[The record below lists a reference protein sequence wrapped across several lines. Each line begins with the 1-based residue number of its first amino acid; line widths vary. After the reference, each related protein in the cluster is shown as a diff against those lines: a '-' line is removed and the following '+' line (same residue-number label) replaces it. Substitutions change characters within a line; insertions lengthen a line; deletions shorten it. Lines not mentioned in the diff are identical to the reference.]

1 VTDLVSRAITAVAPH
16 ADVAKWASALAPFMT
31 ASGITTPRR
40 IAAFVGQV
48 AWESTQ
54 FTQIEENLNYSAERL
69 MAVWPTRFPRMPD
82 LLAQRCAHNPEF
94 LANVVYCD
102 RMGNGDEES
111 GDGYRYRGAG
121 LIQLTGHDN
130 HAKFAS
136 AAKQAPATV
145 GDYLRT
151 SRGAAQSAVWFWQ
164 TKGLNRYADLWLLT
178 QLTSMINGG
187 TDGLS
192 QRIAFCNA
200 ALKACS
206 APVVTAPPAA
216 PEISADD
223 LMNIYNP
230 TVGVA

>member
-16 ADVAKWASALAPFMT
+16 ADVAKWASALTPFMT

-54 FTQIEENLNYSAERL
+54 FTQIEENLNYSADRL
-69 MAVWPTRFPRMPD
+69 MAVWPTRFPTSESSKV
-82 LLAQRCAHNPEF
+82 CAHNPER
-94 LANVVYCD
+94 LANLVYAN
-102 RMGNGDEES
+102 RMGNGNYTT

-130 HAKFAS
+130 HAKFAA

-164 TKGLNRYADLWLLT
+164 TKGLNRPADLWLLT

-223 LMNIYNP
+223 LMDLYNP

>member
-1 VTDLVSRAITAVAPH
+1 LIDLLQTTINAVAPH

-54 FTQIEENLNYSAERL
+54 FTQVEENLDYSASRL
-69 MAVWPTRFPRMPD
+69 IMVWPSRFPTQ
-82 LLAQRCAHNPEF
+82 AGANAFAHNPKG
-94 LANVVYCD
+94 LADLVYAN
-102 RMGNGDEES
+102 RMGNGNGAS

-121 LIQLTGHDN
+121 LIQLTGKDN
-130 HAKFAS
+130 QTKFAA

-164 TKGLNRYADLWLLT
+164 TKGLNRPADLWLLT
-178 QLTSMINGG
+178 QVTSMINGG
-187 TDGLS
+187 ADGLS

-206 APVVTAPPAA
+206 APVVTAPPAD
-216 PEISADD
+216 PEMSADD

>member
-54 FTQIEENLNYSAERL
+54 FTQIEENLNYSAARL
-69 MAVWPTRFPRMPD
+69 PAVWPSRFIPGTPQTN
-82 LLAQRCAHNPEF
+82 LCAHNPEA
-94 LANVVYCD
+94 LANVVYAD
-102 RMGNGDEES
+102 RMGNGPFKS

-121 LIQLTGHDN
+121 LIQLTGKDN
-130 HAKFAS
+130 QTKFAA

-164 TKGLNRYADLWLLT
+164 TKGLNRPADLWLLT

>member
-31 ASGITTPRR
+31 AGGITTPRR

-69 MAVWPTRFPRMPD
+69 MTVWPTRFPTD
-82 LLAQRCAHNPEF
+82 ESSKVCAHNPER
-94 LANVVYCD
+94 LANLVYAN
-102 RMGNGDEES
+102 RMGNGNYTT
-111 GDGYRYRGAG
+111 GDGYRFRGAG
-121 LIQLTGHDN
+121 LIQLTGKDN
-130 HAKFAS
+130 QTKFAA

-164 TKGLNRYADLWLLT
+164 TKGLNRPADLWLLT

-216 PEISADD
+216 LEMSADD